1 MRLSKSWIIARKDF
15 KTFRRKRYVLITLI
29 ALPAL
34 ISIMLPAV
42 TTAIVSNTG
51 AKTPAATSLLYL
63 LPAFTFFWVIVAGIL
78 PVSIASYTL
87 VGEKVEKTLE
97 PMLAAPVTDSE
108 ILVGKSLSAI
118 LPSLASV
125 LGGAVVFMVLMD
137 LVTGNTLGYAYFPN
151 INSAL
156 MLLVMA
162 PLVTVLSVEW
172 SVVVSSRVTDVRVAQ
187 QLGALVV
194 LPLAGIYVAGEVQL
208 IQLNV
213 TENLLIIAGI
223 IALIALLLFS
233 FARETFQR
241 EEILTKWK

>member
-1 MRLSKSWIIARKDF
+1 MRLSKAWVVARKDF

-29 ALPAL
+29 ALPLL
-34 ISIMLPAV
+34 ISIMLPTV
-42 TTAIVSNTG
+42 TTAIVNNTG
-51 AKTPAATSLLYL
+51 AKTPPSVTLLYL

-97 PMLAAPVTDSE
+97 PLLAAPVTDNE
-108 ILVGKSLSAI
+108 ILLGKSLSAI
-118 LPSLASV
+118 LPSLVSV
-125 LGGAVVFMVLMD
+125 LSGSVIFMVLMD
-137 LVTGNTLGYAYFPN
+137 LVTSPTLGYLFFPDA
-151 INSAL
+151 ISAI

-172 SVVVSSRVTDVRVAQ
+172 SIVVSSRVTDVRVAQ

-194 LPLAGIYVAGEVQL
+194 LPLAAIYVSGEVQL
-208 IQLNV
+208 IPLNV
-213 TENLLIIAGI
+213 TSNLLIIAGI
-223 IALIALLLFS
+223 IALVTVLLFS
-233 FARETFQR
+233 FARETFRR